1 MNTKIKLP
9 NGLEIECAE
18 GAVKS
23 FDLLINLKQ
32 NGFIETTTTN
42 STEVDNSKFIKLE
55 NSYNI
60 LVEKYNALKETHEE
74 LENQMLGNMQNDTN
88 EDMEKLTAQLDL
100 VLKENEELKGKLVEK
115 ENIIKNNDKSIYEL
129 EDSLA
134 IKENEIIKLNNA
146 IELLKTQTV
155 EPPITEVMEQK
166 AIEVIEKAKENVVV
180 TEKTTQDFDPNNPN
194 DLAWLKENL
203 SVAPKVVE
211 EVKPVVS
218 IPTFEIPKVPTPT
231 IQEVAPVQNG
241 EFVDGYLVERNSAG
255 DIIKANNI
263 ELQPNEKMSLK
274 FKLATVKT
282 VVENRMLIENG
293 KKENNIATGWGE

>member
-42 STEVDNSKFIKLE
+42 STEVDNSKFIELE

-88 EDMEKLTAQLDL
+88 EDVEKLTTQLDL
-100 VLKENEELKGKLVEK
+100 VLKENEEIKKELVER
-115 ENIIKNNDKSIYEL
+115 EKNEKSL
-129 EDSLA
+129 ES
-134 IKENEIIKLNNA
+134 EIVSKTEEISKLNSA
-146 IELLKTQTV
+146 MELMQTQISQTNV
-155 EPPITEVMEQK
+155 VEVMEQK
-166 AIEVIEKAKENVVV
+166 AVEVIEKAKENVVAI
-180 TEKTTQDFDPNNPN
+180 EKTTQDFDPNNPN